1 MSNEYDS
8 DNCSAVT
15 IYDVTINDIDSD
27 MQVLTDKK
35 DVKLRRDLKIL
46 MMIAVHKKYPKP
58 EDYENVARCIINK
71 YLFQVTC
78 RISSC

>member
-15 IYDVTINDIDSD
+15 IYDVTINDIDSN

-35 DVKLRRDLKIL
+35 RCKAEKRF
-46 MMIAVHKKYPKP
+46 
-58 EDYENVARCIINK
+58 EN
-71 YLFQVTC
+71 TDDD
-78 RISSC
+78 SCTQKVSKT